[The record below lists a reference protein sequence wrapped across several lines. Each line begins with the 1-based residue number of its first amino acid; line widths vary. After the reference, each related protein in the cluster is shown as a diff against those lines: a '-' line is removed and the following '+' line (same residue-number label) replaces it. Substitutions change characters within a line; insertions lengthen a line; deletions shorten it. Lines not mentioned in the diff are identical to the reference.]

1 MACKRGK
8 WAAKENTSM
17 SAQENKALARQF
29 MDEVWNKGNLNF
41 IDEVTDPNFVSH
53 DPSSPQDMWGGVEGM
68 KRFTEMYRNAFPDTQ
83 MTVEDVIAEGDK
95 VVTRWTVRATHQG
108 QLMGIPPSGNRVEV
122 TGISI
127 DRMERGK
134 FVETWSNYD
143 ALGMMQQLGVMDSSS
158 QEHSEEAS
166 PT

>member
-1 MACKRGK
+1 
-8 WAAKENTSM
+8 M
-17 SAQENKALARQF
+17 SAQENKDLARRF

-53 DPSSPQDMWGGVEGM
+53 DPAGPEDMGGGVEG
-68 KRFTEMYRNAFPDTQ
+68 KRRFTEMYRNAFPDIQ
-83 MTVEDVIAEGDK
+83 MSVEDVIAEGDK

-108 QLMGIPPSGNRVEV
+108 ELMSIPPSGNRVEV

-127 DRMERGK
+127 DRMEGGK
-134 FVETWSNYD
+134 FVETWSTYD

>member
-1 MACKRGK
+1 MARKKEK
-8 WAAKENTSM
+8 WAGKENTSM
-17 SAQENKALARQF
+17 SAQQNKALARRF

-53 DPSSPQDMWGGVEGM
+53 DPAGPEDMGGGVEGA
-68 KRFTEMYRNAFPDTQ
+68 KQFVEMYRNAFPDTQ
-83 MTVEDVIAEGDK
+83 MSVEDVIAEGDK

-108 QLMGIPPSGNRVEV
+108 ELMGIPPSGNRVEV

-127 DRMERGK
+127 DRIEGGK

-143 ALGMMQQLGVMDSSS
+143 ALGIMQQLGVMDFSS